1 MFPPRP
7 QGEDSASIAP
17 PPHLLPLLPPT
28 SVRSKKLLH
37 IKAPPVIKETF
48 FKGPAAIFVRLFCVF
63 QPCRCVRAQTK
74 QAPRLWTFRVI
85 GGGGVGRGGE
95 GGSFWTGPSALA
107 PFTSPT
113 AVKLHRSNQR
123 PSALQMCEEPLLD
136 LPGVA
141 GSFYSLWWK
150 NICRVLMWLDPGFIL
165 RPGSRRSQASC
176 KSSLG
181 FCFWQQR

>member
-7 QGEDSASIAP
+7 QGEDSASIP

-28 SVRSKKLLH
+28 SVRSKNFFTSKLLRSS
-37 IKAPPVIKETF
+37 KRPSSKVPPPSLSVF
-48 FKGPAAIFVRLFCVF
+48 SVCSSPADASG
-63 QPCRCVRAQTK
+63 
-74 QAPRLWTFRVI
+74 PRLNKLLGCGRS
-85 GGGGVGRGGE
+85 GLSGEGGVGRGGE
-95 GGSFWTGPSALA
+95 GGSFWTGPSVLA